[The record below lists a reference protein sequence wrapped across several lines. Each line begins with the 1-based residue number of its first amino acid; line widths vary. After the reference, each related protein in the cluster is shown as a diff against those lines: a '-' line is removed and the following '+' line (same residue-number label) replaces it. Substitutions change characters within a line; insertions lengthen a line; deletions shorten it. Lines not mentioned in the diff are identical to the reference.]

1 MAKFVISG
9 HTATLVS
16 GAKLEDVKKVQAF
29 DPEVLTLRN
38 EDGDP
43 VFGVAIAKCG
53 EGDIGNYGVEFAP
66 KADFNGYA
74 IAAIGLSFP
83 EDATADDVKK
93 ELAETFAGVLT
104 KLGEIEDAIPA
115 SLTAVDLKIEKAME
129 KIEIL

>member
-1 MAKFVISG
+1 MAKFIISG
-9 HTATLVS
+9 HQAALVS
-16 GAKLEDVKKVQAF
+16 SAKLADIKKVQTF

-43 VFGVAIAKCG
+43 VFGVAVAKCG
-53 EGDIGNYGVEFAP
+53 EGDIGTYGVEFAP
-66 KADFNGYA
+66 KADFNGNA
-74 IAAIGLSFP
+74 VAAIGLSFP

-93 ELAETFAGVLT
+93 ELAESFAGALT

-115 SLTAVDLKIEKAME
+115 SLTAIDLKIEKAME